1 MPERPKCKLL
11 IFDLNRKDDQTLE
24 VVDKKT
30 GEVINATPVKADT
43 WKIPIT
49 NDDEK
54 TTWRYFDEKQI
65 AKSVARREVEAIPFE
80 ERKKRNNIEATIFRY
95 CFHTRNNKTR
105 YRGLL
110 KHKIQAVARCLWINV
125 RRLLLFDE
133 QMALQMA

>member
-49 NDDEK
+49 NDDGK
-54 TTWRYFDEKQI
+54 ATWRYFDEKQI

-80 ERKKRNNIEATIFRY
+80 ERKKRNNIEARPFRAS
-95 CFHTRNNKTR
+95 T
-105 YRGLL
+105 
-110 KHKIQAVARCLWINV
+110 
-125 RRLLLFDE
+125 
-133 QMALQMA
+133 